1 MASSGGGDS
10 SCGYLIFCLVDAVT
24 ERAKGSLEARFECVC
39 EGVTL
44 DRWIPLNGTRYHF
57 EQRLV
62 PEVEDV
68 AANSKPRL
76 RVLSKYVP
84 GPVAVLE
91 SELDRTF
98 HCQDFL
104 ILALQSLSATAVGPG
119 TGTSG
124 GGGRGL
130 GTASELDLDMQ
141 PEQFG
146 TSTCTSN
153 GAGEGKISMHPMALE
168 RVALSTKTNA
178 ASVTSSPSLASSTCG
193 AQAVRFGT
201 VAGGPPGSATVPTG
215 APFLFVSDAGN
226 SSGMSGVFRSHKE
239 FEDACWERIRPY
251 HQIIDLLE
259 SRVETSAFE
268 REDVEIYKK
277 AAAALR
283 VQSVGLQEKFR
294 EATTHFERRVAEYAK
309 TVEMKTAEVNSL
321 RGQLH
326 EVRASRDAALDEMTM
341 HKNSLAMDETEK
353 VEQAVLLKQVKSLES
368 LLKEKKDFFQNLEV
382 RRAEEKQTYRENEE
396 KLRDQLD
403 GLSAELERVEAE
415 KARTALRLQENLN
428 LTLMTLE
435 SENRELRSSKT
446 LLADLRSQVS
456 RQEEQLRTRS
466 QQLEDIRYNF
476 ELQQKQEVEQQQRL
490 IHEKQEAVEELR
502 KYQRGGQGGA
512 YNSKPPSPSDILSSS
527 AGAGA
532 SGAGRNNPHD
542 ASLATHN
549 LRSLEQEISMQTAQR
564 VELEQRL
571 KLAVDAEKH
580 KEQIEKFCKDLEERV
595 AVLVREKE
603 AQEASFAE
611 HLSNEKARVELLEK
625 DNTDLKGLLQEIQ
638 PEFHKAQTE
647 LEKARFQV
655 KDAEARALINEEQQR
670 LAAKVKE
677 ELVDLEQECV
687 ALRKSHD
694 HLQHEY
700 VERSSRLWDDYQNCP
715 PSQYLHSLPNSTNHM
730 QLPDNKDNYRYIP
743 ARGDSID
750 KALAQLINKVRPP
763 VPFYRLSQGIY
774 LYGSKKVLVKLT
786 KQNKLIFRVGGGYC
800 SFHEFL
806 EQFEGG
812 GNSAIVD

>member
-1 MASSGGGDS
+1 
-10 SCGYLIFCLVDAVT
+10 
-24 ERAKGSLEARFECVC
+24 
-39 EGVTL
+39 
-44 DRWIPLNGTRYHF
+44 
-57 EQRLV
+57 
-62 PEVEDV
+62 
-68 AANSKPRL
+68 
-76 RVLSKYVP
+76 
-84 GPVAVLE
+84 
-91 SELDRTF
+91 
-98 HCQDFL
+98 
-104 ILALQSLSATAVGPG
+104 
-119 TGTSG
+119 
-124 GGGRGL
+124 
-130 GTASELDLDMQ
+130 
-141 PEQFG
+141 
-146 TSTCTSN
+146 
-153 GAGEGKISMHPMALE
+153 
-168 RVALSTKTNA
+168 
-178 ASVTSSPSLASSTCG
+178 
-193 AQAVRFGT
+193 
-201 VAGGPPGSATVPTG
+201 
-215 APFLFVSDAGN
+215 
-226 SSGMSGVFRSHKE
+226 
-239 FEDACWERIRPY
+239 
-251 HQIIDLLE
+251 
-259 SRVETSAFE
+259 
-268 REDVEIYKK
+268 
-277 AAAALR
+277 
-283 VQSVGLQEKFR
+283 
-294 EATTHFERRVAEYAK
+294 
-309 TVEMKTAEVNSL
+309 
-321 RGQLH
+321 
-326 EVRASRDAALDEMTM
+326 
-341 HKNSLAMDETEK
+341 
-353 VEQAVLLKQVKSLES
+353 
-368 LLKEKKDFFQNLEV
+368 
-382 RRAEEKQTYRENEE
+382 
-396 KLRDQLD
+396 
-403 GLSAELERVEAE
+403 
-415 KARTALRLQENLN
+415 
-428 LTLMTLE
+428 MTLE

-700 VERSSRLWDDYQNCP
+700 VERSSRLWDDYVPKEEARKLMHSSGGPQAPFLHYPHSAPGSTLHGPPSHLQQFLPTPSSIATSSTPHPYNTSTSQSQQNCP